1 MALEV
6 ALAQIAP
13 VWLDRGATLEKI
25 IATLDEA
32 AQRGAQLAVFGEA
45 LLPGYPFWPELTD
58 GARFDDDVQKDLFAH
73 YVANAVD
80 LDAGHLDA
88 VCRRAG
94 ELGIAVYL
102 GVIERCAERGGC
114 SLYACLV

>member
-25 IATLDEA
+25 IATLEQA
-32 AQRGAQLAVFGEA
+32 AQRGAHLVVFGEA

-88 VCRRAG
+88 VVPVKAYRLYPAALLAAFLLAVLAARVKGRR
-94 ELGIAVYL
+94 L
-102 GVIERCAERGGC
+102 
-114 SLYACLV
+114 